1 MTTNEPQPAEALT
14 QLLNQAAT
22 GDPTAAE
29 QILPLVY
36 DELRRL
42 AAARLSKIPPGQTLQ
57 ATALVHEAYL
67 RIAHEPAGQP
77 GGGHWSGR
85 GHFFFA
91 AARAMRD
98 ILVEDA
104 RKKAS
109 YKRGG
114 HRQRIE
120 FQESGLAIE
129 GPSEDVLAV
138 DEALKKLDAED
149 PEQAQLVML
158 RYFSGLTTEETAEVL
173 GISTATVERRWRF
186 VRAWLRQQLEA

>member
-1 MTTNEPQPAEALT
+1 MTANETNEPHPTDALT
-14 QLLNQAAT
+14 LLLNQAAT

-42 AAARLSKIPPGQTLQ
+42 AAARLAKVPPGQTLQ

-67 RIAHEPAGQP
+67 RIADKSE
-77 GGGHWSGR
+77 GR
-85 GHFFFA
+85 WNGRAHFFFA

-104 RKKAS
+104 RRKAS
-109 YKRGG
+109 FKRGG
-114 HRQRIE
+114 DRQRIE

-138 DEALKKLDAED
+138 DEALRKLEQDD
-149 PEQAQLVML
+149 PQQAQLVML

-186 VRAWLRQQLEA
+186 VRAWLRQQIET